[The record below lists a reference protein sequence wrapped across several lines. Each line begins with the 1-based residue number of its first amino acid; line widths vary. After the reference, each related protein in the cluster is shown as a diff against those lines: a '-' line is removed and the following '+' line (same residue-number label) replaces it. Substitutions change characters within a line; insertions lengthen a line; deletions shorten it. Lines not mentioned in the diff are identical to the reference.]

1 MNYPEMYRIQQS
13 FNTTSI
19 QDIDAAVRNEFSKL
33 NITTQPGQK
42 IAIAVG
48 SRGIHDIRPIV
59 RTMISCLK
67 KRNLDPFI
75 IPAMGSHGG
84 ATAEG
89 QKSVLEGMGITEDIM
104 GIPIVSSMDVVSLG
118 KLESGVDVFFSKDA
132 LEADHIVIINRVK
145 PHTLFRRPVESGLCK
160 MLVIG
165 CGKHKGAEAIHG
177 IGVAD
182 AIVPAA
188 RIIIE
193 KTPILCGL
201 AVLENAKGGTQALKF
216 AHPEDFVETDQS
228 QLKEAWKLFPQI
240 PLEDLDLLIIDE
252 IGKDVSGGGMDPNV
266 TGFWRRDGGPR
277 KPDFRTIIVLDITQ
291 PSHGNGLGIGWADLT
306 TQRVKDKLDLN
317 AMYMNAIT
325 SGVFRA
331 ARIPIALKDDQVA
344 IDTALSK
351 IVELEK
357 TRMVRIKNTLEL
369 ETFFASKTLIPELRE
384 KEGMR
389 VDDNAI
395 PFKFD
400 NMGRLL
406 SFT

>member
-13 FNTTSI
+13 FNTASI
-19 QDIDAAVRNEFSKL
+19 QDIDSAVRDEFSKL
-33 NITTQPGQK
+33 NLSTQAGQK
-42 IAIAVG
+42 IAITVG
-48 SRGIHDIRPIV
+48 SRGIHDIQPIV
-59 RTMISCLK
+59 KAMISCLK
-67 KRNLDPFI
+67 ERDLDPFI

-89 QKSVLEGMGITEDIM
+89 QKGVLEGMGITEDIM

-118 KLESGVDVFFSKDA
+118 KLESGVDVYFSKDA
-132 LEADHIVIINRVK
+132 LDADHIIVINRVK

-177 IGVAD
+177 MGVAD

-188 RIIIE
+188 RIILE
-193 KTPILCGL
+193 KAPILCGL
-201 AVLENAKGGTQALKF
+201 AILENAKGGTQALQL
-216 AHPEDFVETDQS
+216 AHPDNFIETDENL
-228 QLKEAWKLFPQI
+228 LKEAWKLFPQI
-240 PLEDLDLLIIDE
+240 PVEDVDLLIIDE
-252 IGKDVSGGGMDPNV
+252 IGKDVSGGGMDPNI

-277 KPDFRTIIVLDITQ
+277 KPDFRTIIVLDIT
-291 PSHGNGLGIGWADLT
+291 PASHGNGLGIGWADLT

-331 ARIPIALKDDQVA
+331 ARIPIALKDDQIA

-351 IVELEK
+351 IVASEK
-357 TRMVRIKNTLEL
+357 ISVVRIKNTLEL

>member
-351 IVELEK
+351 IVEPEK

-369 ETFFASKTLIPELRE
+369 ETFFTSKTLIPELRE
-384 KEGMR
+384 KESII
-389 VDDNAI
+389 VSENAI
-395 PFKFD
+395 PFEFD
-400 NMGRLL
+400 NKGRLL